1 MSQRY
6 IEIKAPNCL
15 SSQPCV
21 VLGILLLYLN
31 LPPTTHS
38 QTGATESTVMLP
50 RACSFLQ
57 RLRLSSFLPKQTY
70 IWLPL
75 PPLYSFPS
83 TVPSVSH
90 VNSPLFNQL
99 LMFMKGSIAPFS
111 SHVENFWKCI
121 SIFPKDQ
128 FAILYSLKMLKSE
141 VLREKKFF
149 FFRDHVILSGGPK
162 ISFKFF
168 CKILQ
173 TFWPIIY
180 LLHTYIFREK
190 VSKNDNW

>member
-15 SSQPCV
+15 SSQPCI
-21 VLGILLLYLN
+21 VLGILILYLN

-57 RLRLSSFLPKQTY
+57 RLRVSSFLPKQTY

-75 PPLYSFPS
+75 PPIYSFPS

-90 VNSPLFNQL
+90 VNSLLFNQL

-141 VLREKKFF
+141 VLRENFF
-149 FFRDHVILSGGPK
+149 FFSEIM
-162 ISFKFF
+162 
-168 CKILQ
+168 
-173 TFWPIIY
+173 
-180 LLHTYIFREK
+180 
-190 VSKNDNW
+190 